1 MPEPNEGDVF
11 YDIEG
16 FPQAEQRPFEYL
28 HGIYFYNGKEFEFK
42 YFIVKEYTRKEE
54 EQIFRELVAFLEKHF
69 NKYPNGFLYPS
80 SFTIYANF

>member
-42 YFIVKEYTRKEE
+42 DFTVKDRINSMIKSRDFWMPFAPIVIDRYGLGQLLRW
-54 EQIFRELVAFLEKHF
+54 LVR
-69 NKYPNGFLYPS
+69 
-80 SFTIYANF
+80 